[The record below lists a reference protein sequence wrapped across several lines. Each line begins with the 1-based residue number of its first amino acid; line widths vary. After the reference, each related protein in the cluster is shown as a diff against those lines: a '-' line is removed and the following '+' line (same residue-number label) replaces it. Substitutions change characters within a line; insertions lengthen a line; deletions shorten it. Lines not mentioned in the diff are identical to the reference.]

1 MRTAATGQCWQRA
14 PDYAGSGYR
23 AMRVA
28 VTGSNGLIGRAVVE
42 RLEAGAHQAVPMVRP
57 SGSSDPPGEN
67 AIDWD
72 PSAGRIDTQALEGLD
87 AVVHLAGEPIA
98 ARRWSNEQ
106 KQRIATSRTQDTA
119 LLAGALARLDQPPG
133 VLVSASAIG
142 YYGDRGDERLDE
154 ASSGGSDFLAQVCRD
169 WEAAADP
176 ARGAGVRVVHPRT
189 GVVLSRSGG
198 ALAEMLPFFRLG
210 LGGRIGSGRQWVSW
224 ITLHDEVEALL
235 WLLTADVEGPV
246 NLTAPEPVTN
256 RELTAALGRALRRPT
271 LLPTPK
277 PALWA
282 RGGRELT
289 EALLY
294 SSARV
299 EPALLLRRGF
309 QFAHPDIA
317 TALDAV
323 LAL

>member
-1 MRTAATGQCWQRA
+1 
-14 PDYAGSGYR
+14 
-23 AMRVA
+23 MRVA
-28 VTGSNGLIGRAVVE
+28 VTGSTGLIGRALVE
-42 RLEAGAHQAVPMVRP
+42 RLASGGHQAVRVVRAT
-57 SGSSDPPGEN
+57 GSPDQQGPVVN
-67 AIDWD
+67 WD
-72 PSAGRIDTQALEGLD
+72 PAADRIGGEVLEGVD

-98 ARRWSNEQ
+98 ARRWSPAQ
-106 KQRIATSRTQDTA
+106 KRRIAGSRARGTA
-119 LLAGALARLDQPPG
+119 LLAGALARLDAPPS

-142 YYGDRGDERLDE
+142 YYGDRGDQRLDE
-154 ASSGGSDFLAQVCRD
+154 SSSGGSDFLAQVCRE
-169 WEAAADP
+169 WETAADP
-176 ARGAGVRVVHPRT
+176 ARDAGVRVAHPRT
-189 GVVLSRSGG
+189 GVVLSQSGG

-256 RELTAALGRALRRPT
+256 RQLTAALGQALRRPA

-282 RGGRELT
+282 RLGRELT
-289 EALLY
+289 EALLC

-299 EPALLLRRGF
+299 EPALLARHGF
-309 QFAHPDIA
+309 RFAHPDIA
-317 TALDAV
+317 TGLAAV
-323 LAL
+323 LAH

>member
-1 MRTAATGQCWQRA
+1 MRI
-14 PDYAGSGYR
+14 
-23 AMRVA
+23 A
-28 VTGSNGLIGRAVVE
+28 VTGSTGLIGSAVVE
-42 RLEAGAHQAVPMVRP
+42 RLDAEGHQPVRVVRP
-57 SGSSDPPGEN
+57 AGSGSPPGQSV
-67 AIDWD
+67 IGWD
-72 PSAGRIDTQALEGLD
+72 PSRGEIDLEALEGLD
-87 AVVHLAGEPIA
+87 AVMHLAGEPIA
-98 ARRWSNEQ
+98 ARRWSPAQ
-106 KQRIATSRTQDTA
+106 KRRIADSRVRGTA
-119 LLAGALARLDQPPG
+119 LLADALARLDAPPG

-154 ASSGGSDFLAQVCRD
+154 ASSGGGDFLAGVCRD

-176 ARGAGVRVVHPRT
+176 ARGAGIRVVHPRT

-210 LGGRIGSGRQWVSW
+210 LGGRIGGGRQWMSW
-224 ITLHDEVEALL
+224 ITLHDEVEALV
-235 WLLTADVEGPV
+235 WLLDADVEGPV

-256 RELTAALGRALRRPT
+256 RQLTAALGRALRRPT

-282 RGGRELT
+282 RLGRELT

-299 EPALLLRRGF
+299 EPAVLTHRGF
-309 QFAHPDIA
+309 GFTHSDIA
-317 TALDAV
+317 TGLAAV
-323 LAL
+323 LADD

>member
-1 MRTAATGQCWQRA
+1 
-14 PDYAGSGYR
+14 
-23 AMRVA
+23 MRVA
-28 VTGSNGLIGRAVVE
+28 LTGSTGLIGRAVVE
-42 RLEAGAHQAVPMVRP
+42 RLEAEGHQAVRVVR
-57 SGSSDPPGEN
+57 SARPPGQQGSIVN
-67 AIDWD
+67 WD
-72 PSAGRIDTQALEGLD
+72 PASDRIEGEALEGLD

-98 ARRWSNEQ
+98 ARRWSDEQ
-106 KQRIATSRTQDTA
+106 KQRIATSRTQGTA
-119 LLAGALARLDQPPG
+119 LLAAALARLDAPPG

-154 ASSGGSDFLAQVCRD
+154 ASSGGSGFLAQVCRD

-176 ARGAGVRVVHPRT
+176 ARGAGIRVVHPRT

-246 NLTAPEPVTN
+246 NLTAPEPITN
-256 RELTAALGRALRRPT
+256 RQLTAALGTALRRPT
-271 LLPTPK
+271 RLPVPK

-282 RGGRELT
+282 RLGRELT

-299 EPALLLRRGF
+299 EPALLVRHGF
-309 QFAHPDIA
+309 RFAHPDIA
-317 TALDAV
+317 AGLSHV
-323 LAL
+323 LAVH

>member
-1 MRTAATGQCWQRA
+1 
-14 PDYAGSGYR
+14 
-23 AMRVA
+23 MRVA
-28 VTGSNGLIGRAVVE
+28 VTGSTGLIGRAVVE
-42 RLEAGAHQAVPMVRP
+42 RLEAEGHQTVRLVRSAGP
-57 SGSSDPPGEN
+57 PDQQRSS
-67 AIDWD
+67 ASWD
-72 PSAGRIDTQALEGLD
+72 PAAGQIEGESLEGLD

-98 ARRWSNEQ
+98 ARRWSDEQ
-106 KQRIATSRTQDTA
+106 KQRIADSRTRGTA

-154 ASSGGSDFLAQVCRD
+154 SSTGGRDFLAGVCRD

-176 ARGAGVRVVHPRT
+176 ARDAGIRVAHPRT
-189 GVVLSRSGG
+189 GVVLSQSGG

-224 ITLHDEVEALL
+224 ITLHDEVEALV

-256 RELTAALGRALRRPT
+256 RELTAALGRTLRRPT
-271 LLPTPK
+271 LLPVPK

-282 RGGRELT
+282 RAGRELT

-309 QFAHPDIA
+309 RFTHPDIA

-323 LAL
+323 LA

>member
-1 MRTAATGQCWQRA
+1 
-14 PDYAGSGYR
+14 
-23 AMRVA
+23 MRVA
-28 VTGSNGLIGRAVVE
+28 VTGSTGLIGRALVE
-42 RLEAGAHQAVPMVRP
+42 RLASGGHQAVPVVRAAG
-57 SGSSDPPGEN
+57 SGKPTGTS
-67 AIDWD
+67 AVAWD
-72 PSAGRIDTQALEGLD
+72 PSQGEIDSAGMEGID

-98 ARRWSNEQ
+98 ARRWSDEQ
-106 KQRIATSRTQDTA
+106 KQRIANSRTRGTA
-119 LLAGALARLDQPPG
+119 LLAGALARLDQPPA

-154 ASSGGSDFLAQVCRD
+154 GSSAGSGFLAQVCRD
-169 WEAAADP
+169 WETAADP
-176 ARGAGVRVVHPRT
+176 ARDAGIRVAHPRT
-189 GVVLSRSGG
+189 GVVLSPSGG

-210 LGGRIGSGRQWVSW
+210 IGGRIGSGRQWVSW

-256 RELTAALGRALRRPT
+256 RQLTAALGTALRRPT
-271 LLPTPK
+271 LLPVPK

-282 RGGRELT
+282 RLGRELT

-299 EPALLLRRGF
+299 EPALLARRGF
-309 QFAHPDIA
+309 RFTHPDIA
-317 TALDAV
+317 TALAAV
-323 LAL
+323 LA